1 MRYIYTFF
9 ITVLI
14 ASLSYSIYLT
24 NENGILKVN
33 VNTLNNASKKAE
45 NALILKLDSS
55 SSVIDSLTIL
65 KAKTAIINH
74 FKIVERQKF
83 IAIVDSSQLPII
95 FNPEYQLLNCLY
107 DSVSQ
112 ENELNNKMIA
122 VQGKY
127 ISILSNRTDS
137 FQLLNSSL
145 SINNKILLHKVKTY
159 RFITAGGAIILLTV
173 LLL

>member
-1 MRYIYTFF
+1 MKYLYTFF
-9 ITVLI
+9 IIVLI

-55 SSVIDSLTIL
+55 NNIIDSLTIL

-74 FKIVERQKF
+74 FKIVEKQKF
-83 IAIVDSSQLPII
+83 ITVVDSSQLPII

-145 SINNKILLHKVKTY
+145 SINNKILSHKVKTY